1 MMPAVFA
8 EGERAAVEAAI
19 EVAREALAPLDLWP
33 AGVGGVHLPHRRAAA
48 AAARGAL
55 RRKPS
60 HAEIASATLEW
71 ARARG
76 DVALY
81 AVVAVGKA
89 VERAKGPG
97 GLSEAAEAHPPLAAS
112 QALFE
117 DLVGHL
123 TESLPRLASVG
134 REK

>member
-1 MMPAVFA
+1 MSPAVFA
-8 EGERAAVEAAI
+8 EGERASVEAAI
-19 EVAREALAPLDLWP
+19 DVAREALAPLGLWP
-33 AGVGGVHLPHRRAAA
+33 AGVGGIHLPHRRAAA

-60 HAEIASATLEW
+60 HAEIAVATLDW

-76 DVALY
+76 DVGLY

-89 VERAKGPG
+89 VERAQGPD
-97 GLSEAAEAHPPLAAS
+97 GLSAAADAHPPLATA
-112 QALFE
+112 QTLFD
-117 DLVGHL
+117 DLVAHL
-123 TESLPRLASVG
+123 SASLPRRESIR